1 MPNTVPIIG
10 SAVLPVEV
18 EPTKDLTVILGRT
31 LLTGAHAWNSRPP
44 ARSWSMMTKGA
55 EMNSTRLKIS
65 KVTVG
70 IHDYA
75 LSMRTEFG

>member
-18 EPTKDLTVILGRT
+18 EPTKDLTVILDGHSS
-31 LLTGAHAWNSRPP
+31 LGHMLELVML

-65 KVTVG
+65 KVTG
-70 IHDYA
+70 GFTIMHCP
-75 LSMRTEFG
+75 